1 MPQSLTQ
8 IYIHIIFGTKYRDA
22 IIDPNIK
29 DQLYNYL
36 IDKLKYLDTSTLSIG
51 GTEDHVHILCR
62 QSKNYSASKIV
73 EKIKTKSSHWLKSKG
88 ILNFYWQGGY
98 SAFSVSPSNL
108 EVVKKYINSQE
119 EHHKKVSFQDEFEYL
134 LKKYNQ

>member
-36 IDKLKYLDTSTLSIG
+36 IDKLKYLDTLTLSIG
-51 GTEDHVHILCR
+51 ETEDHVHILCR

-73 EKIKTKSSHWLKSKG
+73 EKIKTKSSHWLKSKE
-88 ILNFYWQGGY
+88 IFNFYWQGGY

-119 EHHKKVSFQDEFEYL
+119 EHHKKVSFQVTA
-134 LKKYNQ
+134 Q